1 MKEGN
6 TASVKEIMDR
16 EEGVTLHEKHGGK
29 FYFPLY
35 ASTEMMRTSIDAL
48 DMTQRPYNC
57 LKRRGIHTIGG
68 IVSIIEGGDE
78 LKNLRNCGAKSVREI
93 MEKLF
98 LFQYNSLKPERRDR
112 YLQEVVKMNQ
122 EMKCQGTM

>member
-16 EEGVTLHEKHGGK
+16 EEGVTLREKHGGK
-29 FYFPLY
+29 FYFPFY
-35 ASTEMMRTSIDAL
+35 ASNEMLRTSIDAL
-48 DMTQRPYNC
+48 DLTQRPYNC

-68 IVSIIEGGDE
+68 IVSLIEGGDD
-78 LKNLRNCGAKSVREI
+78 LRNLHNCGAKSVREI

-122 EMKCQGTM
+122 EMKCQGNL

>member
-6 TASVKEIMDR
+6 TAPMKEIMNR
-16 EEGVTLHEKHGGK
+16 EDGVTLREKHGGK

-35 ASTEMMRTSIDAL
+35 ASAEMMRTSIDAL
-48 DMTQRPYNC
+48 DLTQRPYNC

-68 IVSIIEGGDE
+68 IVSIIEGGDD
-78 LKNLRNCGAKSVREI
+78 LRNLRNCGAKSVREI

-122 EMKCQGTM
+122 EMKCQGNL

>member
-6 TASVKEIMDR
+6 TAPMKEIMNR
-16 EEGVTLHEKHGGK
+16 EDGVTLREKHGGK

-35 ASTEMMRTSIDAL
+35 ASAEMMRTSIDAL
-48 DMTQRPYNC
+48 DLTQRPYNC

-68 IVSIIEGGDE
+68 IVSIIEGGDD
-78 LKNLRNCGAKSVREI
+78 LRNLRNCGAKSVREI

-122 EMKCQGTM
+122 EMKCQGTY

>member
-1 MKEGN
+1 MKEEN
-6 TASVKEIMDR
+6 TASMKEIMNR
-16 EEGVTLHEKHGGK
+16 EEGVRLREKHGGR

-35 ASTEMMRTSIDAL
+35 ASTEMLRTSIDAL
-48 DMTQRPYNC
+48 ELNQRPYNC

-68 IVSIIEGGDE
+68 IVNIIEDGGN

-112 YLQEVVKMNQ
+112 FLQEVIKMNR
-122 EMKCQGTM
+122 EMKCQGAM